1 MTLDDVDSVRG
12 LLDRL
17 KYEKEKELKH
27 VSSVSG
33 LDLVVAQME
42 FIVYLVAIKNHKYLL
57 YLVQCVCDYRY
68 CNFILEDC

>member
-33 LDLVVAQME
+33 LD
-42 FIVYLVAIKNHKYLL
+42 
-57 YLVQCVCDYRY
+57 
-68 CNFILEDC
+68 